1 MGLSGLILFA
11 SGAIIGATTMP
22 REVIK
27 TVQVPYEVIRNV
39 TVEVPVEL
47 PVEVIKEVEKVVEVI
62 PQSFLEYIYDQEG
75 NLSELDTSDLD
86 DDELDQIVSRI
97 AFLQESKVIALESVK
112 SELFSELDRE
122 EFTMSDNSTVK
133 FDEDDLERL
142 RLDDESDEV
151 VIDSVDFDDSDA
163 EVIVTGRFEQDDV
176 KYSFEALVVIKDGE
190 FDEIS
195 SIDVDLL

>member
-1 MGLSGLILFA
+1 
-11 SGAIIGATTMP
+11 
-22 REVIK
+22 
-27 TVQVPYEVIRNV
+27 
-39 TVEVPVEL
+39 
-47 PVEVIKEVEKVVEVI
+47 
-62 PQSFLEYIYDQEG
+62 
-75 NLSELDTSDLD
+75 
-86 DDELDQIVSRI
+86 
-97 AFLQESKVIALESVK
+97 
-112 SELFSELDRE
+112 
-122 EFTMSDNSTVK
+122 MSDNSTVK